1 MSKRPAALRVTSWL
15 LEAGAAY
22 LPFADAASVQLPL
35 SRLLRLSLFQV
46 SAGMAVTLLI
56 GTLNRV
62 MIVELGVP
70 AWLVAVMLSLPL
82 LAAPFRA
89 LIGFKSDTH
98 YSVFGWKRVPY
109 LWKGAGLQ
117 FAGLAIMP
125 FALINLSGDT
135 HAAPW
140 VGQAGAALAFLLVG
154 AGLHTAQT
162 AGLALAADL
171 APPEALPRVVGL
183 LGVMM
188 LLGVVVS
195 ALIIGVVL
203 RPFSEIRLIQV
214 LQSTA
219 MLTLVLNLVAMW
231 KQEPRTAR
239 SVRRPGDI
247 PEFTAAWRSLTSG
260 QHAKRRLVAIGL
272 GTTAFSMQD
281 VLLEP
286 YGGQVL
292 GLAVGTTTGL
302 TALLGM
308 GAIGGFAFS
317 ARALARAADP
327 FRLAAFGVLVG
338 VVAFACVICAAPL
351 QAGWLFACGVALI
364 GLGGGLFAAGNLTAI
379 MAVAGPGNAG
389 IALGTWGAVDA
400 SAAGIAVAA
409 GGLLKDFVTRAIGA
423 HSGPFGLLPDGMV
436 SQAAGYGVV
445 YHLEILLLFATLVAL
460 GPLVRRT
467 RAPEAAPA
475 KPGIAGMTM

>member
-1 MSKRPAALRVTSWL
+1 MKLPRVPQRATLWL
-15 LEAGAAY
+15 TKVGTGY
-22 LPFADAASVQLPL
+22 LPFADAATAELPL
-35 SRLLRLSLFQV
+35 GRLLRLSLFQV
-46 SAGMAVTLLI
+46 SVGMAVTLLI

-70 AWLVAVMLSLPL
+70 AWLVALMLSLPL

-98 YSVFGWKRVPY
+98 YSVFGWRRVPF
-109 LWKGAGLQ
+109 LWKGTALQ

-162 AGLALAADL
+162 AGLALATDL
-171 APPEALPRVVGL
+171 APAHALPRVVGL

-188 LLGVVVS
+188 LVGVVAS
-195 ALIIGVVL
+195 ALIIGVAL

-219 MLTLVLNLVAMW
+219 VLTLVLNVVAMW
-231 KQEPRTAR
+231 KQEVRAPRGAKR
-239 SVRRPGDI
+239 AGDV
-247 PEFTAAWRSLTSG
+247 PDFKAAWASLTAG
-260 QHAKRRLVAIGL
+260 QQSIRRLVAIGL

-292 GLAVGTTTGL
+292 GLPVGTTTGL
-302 TALLGM
+302 TALLGV
-308 GAIGGFAFS
+308 GAICGFALA
-317 ARALARAADP
+317 ARALARDADP
-327 FRLAAFGVLVG
+327 FRLAAIGVLAG
-338 VVAFACVICAAPL
+338 VLAFAAVICAAPL
-351 QAGWLFACGVALI
+351 HSATMFALGVGLI
-364 GLGGGLFAAGNLTAI
+364 GFGGGLFAAGNLTAI
-379 MAVAGPGNAG
+379 MAIAGPGNAG

-400 SAAGIAVAA
+400 SAAGLAVAA
-409 GGLLKDFVTRAIGA
+409 GGLLKDFVSRMAATG
-423 HSGPFGLLPDGMV
+423 GLGDGLTTA
-436 SQAAGYGVV
+436 AAGYGVV

-467 RAPEAAPA
+467 RAPSSPQTRS
-475 KPGIAGMTM
+475 GLAGLSL